1 MALADI
7 VIQKI
12 KEEGPISFR
21 DFMEMA
27 LYYPELG
34 YYTSHADKIGTKGD
48 YYTSSNLTSV
58 FGAMIG
64 RQLEEMWATLGE
76 EAFTIVEYG
85 AGTGRLC
92 HDILDYLKSNQ
103 KLYEQLRYC
112 IIEKSPA
119 MRTKE
124 RVHLD
129 GKVSWHESIDEIR
142 GFTGCVLSNELLDNF
157 SVHRVVMQDE
167 LMELF
172 VDYRDGF
179 TEIPKPASAQL
190 KNYFSELNV
199 TLSEGYCTEVSLE
212 AVTWIQEVATALS
225 KGYVITIDYGYLSQD
240 LYNAQRSQGTLM
252 CYSKHQI
259 NDCLYEDIGLQDIT
273 AHVNFS
279 GLHHWGVKSGLQGS
293 GFTDQAHF
301 LLGLGFV
308 DYLNK
313 SRGEGNISLSAFK
326 QDAFLKHTLLFD
338 MGSRFKVFIQH
349 KGVPYSLLSG
359 LKLAEPVATTFA
371 SEDILPQLV

>member
-1 MALADI
+1 
-7 VIQKI
+7 
-12 KEEGPISFR
+12 
-21 DFMEMA
+21 MEMA

-34 YYTSHADKIGTKGD
+34 YYTSDADKIGTKGD

-58 FGAMIG
+58 FGVMIG

-76 EAFTIVEYG
+76 EPFTIVEYG

-92 HDILDYLKSNQ
+92 HDILDYLKNNH

-124 RVHLD
+124 RVHLHE
-129 GKVSWHESIDEIR
+129 KVSWHESIDEIR
-142 GFTGCVLSNELLDNF
+142 GFAGCVLSNELLDNF
-157 SVHRVVMQDE
+157 SIHRVVMQE
-167 LMELF
+167 EPMEVF
-172 VDYRDGF
+172 VDYQDGF
-179 TEIPKPASAQL
+179 AELLKPASPEL
-190 KNYFSELNV
+190 KDYFSELNV
-199 TLSEGYCTEVSLE
+199 VLPKGHCAEVSLE
-212 AVTWIQEVATALS
+212 AVRWIHEVAMALD
-225 KGYVITIDYGYLSQD
+225 KGYVMTIDYGYLSAE
-240 LYNAQRSQGTLM
+240 LYSAQRRQGTLM

-279 GLHHWGVKSGLQGS
+279 ALHHWGIKAGLADS

-308 DYLNK
+308 EYLNG
-313 SRGEGNISLSAFK
+313 SRIEGNFSLNAFK

-338 MGSRFKVFIQH
+338 MGNKFKVFIQH

-359 LKLAEPVATTFA
+359 LKLAEPAASTVAA
-371 SEDILPQLV
+371 